1 MHCYGRLE
9 SPQRA
14 QRILWSLE
22 YEDRPPINFIH
33 IYDNHFVVLLPNNE
47 DVTPNK
53 KYIYYGYFMSNEDNV
68 VSLNREIRPLN
79 KIPAS
84 STTDSDNPDLSV
96 LLLVKNTH
104 NIKKWE
110 LKPSNKL
117 IYPVL
122 LNGLSS

>member
-22 YEDRPPINFIH
+22 YENRPPINFIH

-68 VSLNREIRPLN
+68 VFLNREIRPLN

-104 NIKKWE
+104 KH
-110 LKPSNKL
+110 S
-117 IYPVL
+117 
-122 LNGLSS
+122 

>member
-1 MHCYGRLE
+1 LE

-22 YEDRPPINFIH
+22 YEVRAPINFIH
-33 IYDNHFVVLLPNNE
+33 IYNNDFVVLLPNNE
-47 DVTPNK
+47 CVTANK

-79 KIPAS
+79 KIAAS
-84 STTDSDNPDLSV
+84 STTGSDNPDLNLSV

-104 NIKKWE
+104 KH
-110 LKPSNKL
+110 S
-117 IYPVL
+117 
-122 LNGLSS
+122 

>member
-1 MHCYGRLE
+1 
-9 SPQRA
+9 
-14 QRILWSLE
+14 
-22 YEDRPPINFIH
+22 
-33 IYDNHFVVLLPNNE
+33 
-47 DVTPNK
+47 
-53 KYIYYGYFMSNEDNV
+53 MSNEDNV

-84 STTDSDNPDLSV
+84 STTNSDNPDLSV